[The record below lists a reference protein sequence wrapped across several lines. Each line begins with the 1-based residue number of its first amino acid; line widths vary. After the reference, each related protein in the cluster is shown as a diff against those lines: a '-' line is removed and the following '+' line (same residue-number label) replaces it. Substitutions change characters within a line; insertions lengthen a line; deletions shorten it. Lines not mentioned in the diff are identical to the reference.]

1 MTTLDPHDGWRD
13 PRRMH
18 SEDPPHMAPVAI
30 PPRSKAIEDAIA
42 FGIDVSLLEENL
54 RKTPD
59 ERLREL
65 VRMQELFELLHPD
78 HRPKPA

>member
-1 MTTLDPHDGWRD
+1 MA
-13 PRRMH
+13 
-18 SEDPPHMAPVAI
+18 HMAHMAHTSPVPN

-78 HRPKPA
+78 HRSKTA